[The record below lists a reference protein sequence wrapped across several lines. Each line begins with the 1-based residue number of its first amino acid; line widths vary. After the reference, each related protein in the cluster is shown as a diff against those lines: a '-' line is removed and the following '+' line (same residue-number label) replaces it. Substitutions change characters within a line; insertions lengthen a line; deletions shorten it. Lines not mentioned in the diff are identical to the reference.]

1 MKFYSFSFGCRVNEA
16 EKEALDQKLLE
27 KGFVYDEKNPQIYI
41 INSCAVTEKATR
53 EARQLI
59 YKLKRQ
65 NPQLKIVL
73 TGCAATYWL
82 KNKLYQNLP
91 VEIIADNLQ
100 KNFLADLIEKRIKR
114 KNHQQVLNLKNIPT
128 SKFLSSGRVM
138 IKIQDGCQRFCSF
151 CIVPYLRGLPKSKTI
166 NQIIKEIKN
175 YQNQI
180 AEVILTAINTEA
192 FGFDTKEKF
201 TDLIKAVLKKTS
213 VPRLSFGSIHPWS
226 LNEDFFNFYQKYYDS
241 QRLVHFFHIPL
252 QSGTNKILS
261 LMKRGYQRQEI
272 EEKIFAIYKLNPF
285 ALLATDII
293 VGFLEET
300 EKDFEETYRFLEK
313 TPIVKF
319 HVFRFSKRKNTAA
332 YFMAKKLKEP
342 TDEEKEKRSEAL
354 RLLSQKKFF
363 QFQQKNLH
371 RVGLALVLNKKTK
384 GLTTALFENQLPIL
398 LQEDKNLTAGKII
411 PVKISLLKNHQL
423 FAKIY

>member
-16 EKEALDQKLLE
+16 EKEELDQKLLE

-82 KNKLYQNLP
+82 KNKLYQDLP

-100 KNFLADLIEKRIKR
+100 KNFLVDLIEKRIKL
-114 KNHQQVLNLKNIPT
+114 KKHQQALKSKNILT

-166 NQIIKEIKN
+166 NQIIEEIKN
-175 YQNQI
+175 YQSQI

-192 FGFDTKEKF
+192 FGFDTNEKF
-201 TDLIKAVLKKTS
+201 TDLIKAVLTKTS
-213 VPRLSFGSIHPWS
+213 IPRLSFGSIHPWS

-241 QRLVHFFHIPL
+241 QRLVHFFHVPL
-252 QSGTNKILS
+252 QSGANKILS

-272 EEKIFAIYKLNPF
+272 EEKIFAIHKLNPF

-300 EKDFEETYRFLEK
+300 ENDFEETYQFLEK
-313 TPIVKF
+313 LPIVKF

-332 YFMAKKLKEP
+332 YFMAKNLKEP
-342 TDEEKEKRSEAL
+342 TDEEKKKRGEAL

-371 RVGLALVLNKKTK
+371 RVSLALVLNKKTK

-398 LQEDKNLTAGKII
+398 LQEDKNLTAGKIV
-411 PVKISLLKNHQL
+411 PVKISLLKNNQL
-423 FAKIY
+423 FGKIY